1 MKNLSKLLSVLLC
14 LAMVLGI
21 FTMTGIAAPEDVK
34 TATLVSSEAE
44 RGNGVE
50 MGTLNLGGTENPTA
64 VTVTGAAGTANNAP
78 KYYTSG
84 SAFRCYNG
92 NTLTFTPGANWRLL
106 TITINTLNNY
116 PVEATPTLSNA
127 SATVTATSTELR
139 VIDGTQTV
147 VLTHKSSTQLRI
159 SSITV
164 TYQDRSIP
172 VATIDVTGVTITP
185 ATVST
190 TIGES
195 LALVA
200 AVAPDNASNPNVTWA
215 SSDPTVATVDDQGN
229 IFALK
234 AGTTNIT
241 ATSANN
247 KVGTCVVTVGAAP
260 IANKIT
266 SSTTF
271 ISGDQIV
278 LVEETTSQIMGPKQD
293 GKYRYLSK
301 PAAVSD
307 GTVAVSSI
315 ATVLTLEAGSIDGTF
330 KLKLGDQYFYHKVG
344 ESELRLGV
352 PGTEG
357 APELK
362 YFDWNIT
369 DNGIFATNLDAEG
382 DTEYRQ
388 ICWNNYGYFSAY
400 IVGNASYY
408 ETGHVYKVVQPV
420 TGVTLDKTSQNM
432 TVGNTM
438 DLVAT
443 VAPGNAT
450 NKSVT
455 WTSSKTDV
463 ATVDQTG
470 KVTAVA
476 PGTATITVTTED
488 GGKTATCEITVVAA
502 TVPATGVTLD
512 KTSETL
518 NVGGEV
524 NLTAT
529 VAPADTTDTL
539 TWTTSNADVAT
550 VAGGKVTA
558 VGVGTATITATAGD
572 KSATCTITVAVAV
585 SKVEL
590 DKATA
595 NMTVGGETTL
605 TATVTVNPNA
615 DTYKNVTWTTSD
627 ATVATVENGK
637 VKALK
642 AGTVTI
648 TATSATDNTK
658 KAECAITIT
667 EPVVST
673 NEGKITSLDQLVTGT
688 YVLVVDSG
696 YAAGALD
703 GTWVSAVQPTIAD
716 DKVTDAKGGIWTLTV
731 TGNQVTIKD
740 ANGKFIAPKGGN
752 NNGIKEGEYSWTVTF
767 EDGKFIFAGA
777 DADTVYLASNI
788 ESENKFRGYKVST
801 LTGDYADG
809 YPCEFTVYAVTS
821 STGSGSTGN
830 ENTGSGSTGN
840 ENTGNENTGSG
851 STGNENTGSGSTD
864 TGNKDESAKTELTKQ
879 DAPTAGKSFK
889 LGLYQDN
896 LKKNLYFAG
905 ATTDKD
911 YYLATTEDP
920 KEAVDVTV
928 EAVEGGYRMYFT
940 KDGVK
945 TYLDVHK
952 SGNYV
957 NLRLTDEPTAVWTW
971 NEEYKTFVADVE
983 GETYYCGTY
992 DKYSSL
998 SASKLSYAATSFTS
1012 GLYLDQPSSTGDTF
1026 EPMVIILALAAVS
1039 ALAVLALNK
1048 KKFIF

>member
-1 MKNLSKLLSVLLC
+1 M
-14 LAMVLGI
+14 
-21 FTMTGIAAPEDVK
+21 
-34 TATLVSSEAE
+34 
-44 RGNGVE
+44 
-50 MGTLNLGGTENPTA
+50 
-64 VTVTGAAGTANNAP
+64 
-78 KYYTSG
+78 
-84 SAFRCYNG
+84 
-92 NTLTFTPGANWRLL
+92 
-106 TITINTLNNY
+106 
-116 PVEATPTLSNA
+116 
-127 SATVTATSTELR
+127 
-139 VIDGTQTV
+139 
-147 VLTHKSSTQLRI
+147 
-159 SSITV
+159 
-164 TYQDRSIP
+164 
-172 VATIDVTGVTITP
+172 
-185 ATVST
+185 
-190 TIGES
+190 
-195 LALVA
+195 
-200 AVAPDNASNPNVTWA
+200 
-215 SSDPTVATVDDQGN
+215 
-229 IFALK
+229 
-234 AGTTNIT
+234 
-241 ATSANN
+241 
-247 KVGTCVVTVGAAP
+247 
-260 IANKIT
+260 
-266 SSTTF
+266 
-271 ISGDQIV
+271 
-278 LVEETTSQIMGPKQD
+278 
-293 GKYRYLSK
+293 
-301 PAAVSD
+301 
-307 GTVAVSSI
+307 
-315 ATVLTLEAGSIDGTF
+315 
-330 KLKLGDQYFYHKVG
+330 
-344 ESELRLGV
+344 
-352 PGTEG
+352 
-357 APELK
+357 
-362 YFDWNIT
+362 
-369 DNGIFATNLDAEG
+369 
-382 DTEYRQ
+382 
-388 ICWNNYGYFSAY
+388 
-400 IVGNASYY
+400 
-408 ETGHVYKVVQPV
+408 
-420 TGVTLDKTSQNM
+420 
-432 TVGNTM
+432 
-438 DLVAT
+438 
-443 VAPGNAT
+443 
-450 NKSVT
+450 
-455 WTSSKTDV
+455 
-463 ATVDQTG
+463 
-470 KVTAVA
+470 
-476 PGTATITVTTED
+476 
-488 GGKTATCEITVVAA
+488 AA

>member
-21 FTMTGIAAPEDVK
+21 FTMAVSAADPVK
-34 TATLVSSEAE
+34 SVTYDFLGLTKKGTKLTEETAKTTFDGAASGNFLVSVAATNIYD
-44 RGNGVE
+44 GNGNGGAWPNTTGLLKTGGSSATGKIVLTYESSVRITSVE
-50 MGTLNLGGTENPTA
+50 ILCHSWKTDGTCEKVSVN
-64 VTVTGAAGTANNAP
+64 
-78 KYYTSG
+78 G
-84 SAFRCYNG
+84 SATQDAPSVNPATAG
-92 NTLTFTPGANWRLL
+92 TLTFDLAGDSNVVTIDFNKRVFIFKIIVHATNTGFVTPS
-106 TITINTLNNY
+106 I
-116 PVEATPTLSNA
+116 PATAIEIPETAEIVAGTSLKM
-127 SATVTATSTELR
+127 SATVTPSTTPDDISWTSSNEAVAT
-139 VIDGTQTV
+139 VNDGTIKA
-147 VLTHKSSTQLRI
+147 LTAGTTT
-159 SSITV
+159 ITV
-164 TYQDRSIP
+164 TAGAVSDTCTVTVVPGVYDIVTPYVGGPFKLAIAQNQEGKFYYFNGATTDKNYQLD
-172 VATIDVTGVTITP
+172 
-185 ATVST
+185 
-190 TIGES
+190 
-195 LALVA
+195 
-200 AVAPDNASNPNVTWA
+200 
-215 SSDPTVATVDDQGN
+215 
-229 IFALK
+229 
-234 AGTTNIT
+234 
-241 ATSANN
+241 TSANIADAADVYLESSAN
-247 KVGTCVVTVGAAP
+247 EGKFYMYFLDTANNNTKTYIEAYNRNGSGSLRLVTETPENDYSYDETLKTLVITDGEFTGYIGAYNSNTIIQGSSASF
-260 IANKIT
+260 IT
-266 SSTTF
+266 A
-271 ISGDQIV
+271 DNLDV
-278 LVEETTSQIMGPKQD
+278 SQ
-293 GKYRYLSK
+293 Y
-301 PAAVSD
+301 PAR
-307 GTVAVSSI
+307 
-315 ATVLTLEAGSIDGTF
+315 L
-330 KLKLGDQYFYHKVG
+330 HKV
-344 ESELRLGV
+344 V
-352 PGTEG
+352 
-357 APELK
+357 
-362 YFDWNIT
+362 I
-369 DNGIFATNLDAEG
+369 
-382 DTEYRQ
+382 
-388 ICWNNYGYFSAY
+388 
-400 IVGNASYY
+400 
-408 ETGHVYKVVQPV
+408 PV

-432 TVGNTM
+432 TAGNTM

-450 NKSVT
+450 NKAVT

-539 TWTTSNADVAT
+539 TWTTSNANVAT

-648 TATSATDNTK
+648 TATSATDNAK
-658 KAECAITIT
+658 KAECTITVT

-673 NEGKITSLDQLVTGT
+673 NEGKITSLEDLVTGT

-696 YAAGALD
+696 YAAGVLD
-703 GTWVSAVQPTIAD
+703 GTWVSAVQPTIES

-767 EDGKFIFAGA
+767 EDGKFIFSGN
-777 DADTVYLASNI
+777 DDDTVRLASNI
-788 ESENKFRGYKVST
+788 ESDNKFRGYKNT
-801 LTGDYADG
+801 TATGDYADG
-809 YPCEFTVYAVTS
+809 YPSTFALYAVGS
-821 STGSGSTGN
+821 AGSGSGT
-830 ENTGSGSTGN
+830 
-840 ENTGNENTGSG
+840 
-851 STGNENTGSGSTD
+851 GSTD
-864 TGNKDESAKTELTKQ
+864 T
-879 DAPTAGKSFK
+879 PT
-889 LGLYQDN
+889 
-896 LKKNLYFAG
+896 
-905 ATTDKD
+905 
-911 YYLATTEDP
+911 P
-920 KEAVDVTV
+920 
-928 EAVEGGYRMYFT
+928 
-940 KDGVK
+940 
-945 TYLDVHK
+945 
-952 SGNYV
+952 
-957 NLRLTDEPTAVWTW
+957 
-971 NEEYKTFVADVE
+971 
-983 GETYYCGTY
+983 
-992 DKYSSL
+992 
-998 SASKLSYAATSFTS
+998 
-1012 GLYLDQPSSTGDTF
+1012 TGDTF